1 MPIRNQKLV
10 NDEIYHVIAKKIE
23 GNNLFE
29 DTDDY
34 FRGIFSIYEF
44 NTKDHVIMKK
54 RREARKKVHQDRVF
68 LSKLGQDP
76 VLASQTPQDSL
87 VEILA
92 FCLMPTHIHL
102 LLKQIANE
110 GISKFMNKF
119 GAGYP
124 AYFKKKHNK
133 KGRGHFFQDR
143 FVSVHI
149 KTDEQLKIVFVYIH
163 INPVSI
169 IEPKW
174 KEVGIKDPDKAIDFI
189 ENYKWS
195 SYGDYL
201 GKENFF
207 PSVTK
212 RKFLLEIMNGEQ
224 GIKEYVDNWIRYKS
238 KIGEYKDLALE

>member
-1 MPIRNQKLV
+1 MPVRNQQLA
-10 NDEIYHVIAKKIE
+10 NDEIYHVVAKRIE

-34 FRGIFSIYEF
+34 YRGIFSIYGF
-44 NTKDHVIMKK
+44 NTKEHVEIA
-54 RREARKKVHQDRVF
+54 RRHCGDRVS
-68 LSKLGQDP
+68 SKQGGDP
-76 VLASQTPQDSL
+76 VSATPQDPL

-102 LLKQIANE
+102 LLRQVANE

-133 KGRGHFFQDR
+133 KGKGHFFQDR

-149 KTDEQLKIVFVYIH
+149 GTDEQLKIVFVYIH
-163 INPVSI
+163 INPISI
-169 IEPKW
+169 IEPNW
-174 KEVGIKDPDKAIDFI
+174 KEIGIKDPDKAINFI

-195 SYGDYL
+195 SYPDYL
-201 GKENFF
+201 GKKNF

-212 RKFLLEIMNGEQ
+212 RELLLKIMNGEQ

-238 KIGEYKDLALE
+238 KIGEYTDLALE